1 MTTNKRV
8 DWQTT
13 ADILD
18 DATDEE
24 ISAAMDQLNPSGRTA
39 GEEVE
44 YALKQFQ
51 AMGIMPEDGEEPDLA
66 KQMEAMGRMMN
77 GDFDF
82 MQDAFDEDDEDD
94 D

>member
-1 MTTNKRV
+1 MNKNKEV

-18 DATDEE
+18 DVSDEDIE
-24 ISAAMDQLNPSGRTA
+24 RANKILNPSGMSA

-51 AMGIMPEDGEEPDLA
+51 AMGLIPMDD
-66 KQMEAMGRMMN
+66 
-77 GDFDF
+77 
-82 MQDAFDEDDEDD
+82 DEDDEHE
-94 D
+94 